1 MPIGFRATGID
12 VLTPQSRKLPVIDRP
27 QALRFVLKV
36 LIAYGGLS
44 PGSMVDVT
52 HAKNGPWDFT
62 VPGKSP
68 AKAPFVMAVTHV
80 GEDAHWVPCDR
91 ASILTVV

>member
-27 QALRFVLKV
+27 QGLRFVLKV

-52 HAKNGPWDFT
+52 HAKNGPWDFIVGKSRHSV
-62 VPGKSP
+62 VPGMRIP
-68 AKAPFVMAVTHV
+68 GALPTH
-80 GEDAHWVPCDR
+80 R
-91 ASILTVV
+91 SLRI

>member
-1 MPIGFRATGID
+1 MAPFTPGID

-52 HAKNGPWDFT
+52 HAKNGPWDFIVGKSRHSV
-62 VPGKSP
+62 VPGMRIPGALPRHRSL
-68 AKAPFVMAVTHV
+68 
-80 GEDAHWVPCDR
+80 R
-91 ASILTVV
+91 ALWI

>member
-36 LIAYGGLS
+36 LIACRGLVLVL
-44 PGSMVDVT
+44 VDYRL
-52 HAKNGPWDFT
+52 AQW
-62 VPGKSP
+62 
-68 AKAPFVMAVTHV
+68 
-80 GEDAHWVPCDR
+80 
-91 ASILTVV
+91 LT

>member
-12 VLTPQSRKLPVIDRP
+12 VLTPKSRKLPVIDRP

-52 HAKNGPWDFT
+52 HAKNGPRDFIVGKSRHSV
-62 VPGKSP
+62 VPGMRIPGALPRHRSL
-68 AKAPFVMAVTHV
+68 
-80 GEDAHWVPCDR
+80 R
-91 ASILTVV
+91 I